1 MRQSRLEYSQA
12 NRSRGERQMATLSR
26 LRPIVL
32 VFTTVAAVVSL
43 GAMPAVA
50 GAAGPA
56 RAETTWT
63 VDPGGAVTGTGD
75 KTTLTDTKTKTDL
88 TCKASAAMATLK
100 KGAGQDGSGL
110 GKITSLTFGTCTGPL
125 NLTFEVKTNASDATP
140 WLLNAK
146 DYDADTG
153 VTTGTIT
160 GIHATLTGEDCAATV
175 DGTDAT
181 KNNGE
186 VEFTYSNKNAH
197 LVILP
202 KAPGVILPKGPG
214 LKIYNVTGCL
224 GLIHSGDR
232 AVFDGIYSIKPAQKI
247 TSS

>member
-1 MRQSRLEYSQA
+1 
-12 NRSRGERQMATLSR
+12 MATLNR
-26 LRPIVL
+26 LRLIGL

-43 GAMPAVA
+43 GAMPAAA
-50 GAAGPA
+50 GAARPA
-56 RAETTWT
+56 STETTWT

-75 KTTLTDTKTKTDL
+75 KTTLTDTKTKKDL
-88 TCKASAAMATLK
+88 TCKASTAMATLI
-100 KGAGQDGSGL
+100 KGAGQNGAGL
-110 GKITSLTFGTCTGPL
+110 AKITSLTFTTCTGPL
-125 NLTFEVKTNASDATP
+125 NLTFEVKTNASAATP

-160 GIHATLTGEDCAATV
+160 GVHATLTGEDCAATV
-175 DGTDAT
+175 DGTGAA
-181 KNNGE
+181 KNDGE
-186 VEFTYSNKNAH
+186 AEFTYSNKNGH

-224 GLIHSGDR
+224 GLINSGNR
-232 AVFDGIYSIKPAQKI
+232 AIFDGIYSLKPAQTI
-247 TSS
+247 TSP